1 MSHGNQFGCDFFFIQ
16 LTISVGNRNGNTDSG
31 KKPYWSLNW
40 MIKSNHYL
48 IKLMTKKNS
57 TNIMEFYTLIIF
69 SFISI
74 GHKLNRQLNLHYKLY
89 NMWYFKNKSD
99 THIHYITCWYRDVF
113 SHFISVMAIF
123 FPIWF
128 FAVDI
133 SNHSIFK
140 SVDSPRYCITIQKFV
155 VAINSLAMTCM
166 VCVKCAWWIDDT
178 IRYDWKKHFSSLF
191 CFCLFLIQCPFH
203 YLSLC
208 VILPVWIK

>member
-1 MSHGNQFGCDFFFIQ
+1 
-16 LTISVGNRNGNTDSG
+16 
-31 KKPYWSLNW
+31 
-40 MIKSNHYL
+40 
-48 IKLMTKKNS
+48 
-57 TNIMEFYTLIIF
+57 MEFYTLIIF

-74 GHKLNRQLNLHYKLY
+74 GHKLNRQLNLYYKLY

-140 SVDSPRYCITIQKFV
+140 SVDSPRYWITIQKFV